1 MSVTFLTGCHGAE
14 AQGAFAI
21 PESFDENKN
30 IEITFWAKNDTN
42 VVQSRIYSQAIED
55 FEKLYPNITVNLRL
69 YTDYGKIYNDVIT
82 NISTGTTPD
91 VCITYPDHIAT
102 YLTGNNVVV
111 PLDDLFEDE
120 KYGLGGSE
128 LKFDSPGKE
137 EIVPEFLNEGI
148 IGENCYALPYM
159 RSTEACYVNETYVE
173 ELGFKL
179 PEVLTWDFMWEV
191 AEAATEKNPDGTFKV
206 NGQNVMIPVIYKSTD
221 NMMITML
228 RQKGADYTDSDGN
241 ILLFNDDTKEI
252 LETVAQHTT
261 TGAFSTF
268 KISGYPANF
277 LNAGQCIFAIDSTAG
292 STWMGSK
299 APLLDIAPDKVV
311 DFETKVMAVP
321 QYDTSDIKMMSQGPS
336 LCIFN
341 KKDPQQVLASWIF
354 AQYLLT
360 NEVQIAYSK
369 TEGYIP
375 VTTKAQNSP
384 EYQDYLAKEGTDNSE
399 HYDVKIEAVKL
410 LMNNTKNTFVTA
422 VFNGSASVRDA
433 AGQLI
438 ENVTKSVRRK
448 KTVDDAFI
456 ESQYKEVRSLYHLD
470 QRSSGNVAG
479 EKRDLGPLPGASKA
493 LLTALVL
500 AWVLIGL
507 VAFREYKKKK

>member
-1 MSVTFLTGCHGAE
+1 
-14 AQGAFAI
+14 
-21 PESFDENKN
+21 
-30 IEITFWAKNDTN
+30 
-42 VVQSRIYSQAIED
+42 
-55 FEKLYPNITVNLRL
+55 
-69 YTDYGKIYNDVIT
+69 
-82 NISTGTTPD
+82 
-91 VCITYPDHIAT
+91 
-102 YLTGNNVVV
+102 
-111 PLDDLFEDE
+111 
-120 KYGLGGSE
+120 
-128 LKFDSPGKE
+128 
-137 EIVPEFLNEGI
+137 
-148 IGENCYALPYM
+148 
-159 RSTEACYVNETYVE
+159 
-173 ELGFKL
+173 
-179 PEVLTWDFMWEV
+179 
-191 AEAATEKNPDGTFKV
+191 
-206 NGQNVMIPVIYKSTD
+206 
-221 NMMITML
+221 ML
-228 RQKGADYTDSDGN
+228 RQRGAPYTDSEGN
-241 ILLFNDDTKEI
+241 IQLFNDDTKEI
-252 LETVAQHTT
+252 LKTVAQHTA

-292 STWMGSK
+292 STWMGSR

-311 DFETKVMAVP
+311 DFETRVMAVP
-321 QYDTSDIKMMSQGPS
+321 QYDASDIKMMSQGPS

-341 KKDPQQVLASWIF
+341 KRDPQQVLASWIF

-410 LMNNTKNTFVTA
+410 LMNNTKRTFVTA

-448 KTVDDAFI
+448 KTVDDAYI

-470 QRSSGNVAG
+470 QRNSSNVAG
-479 EKRDLGPLPGASKA
+479 EKRDLGPLPGAAKA

-500 AWVLIGL
+500 AWALIGL
-507 VAFREYKKKK
+507 AAFREYKKKK